1 MDAAPMILVS
11 SGTQPNPMSPQ
22 RNVSVLYGQ
31 ALRQVGCEAVA
42 MLGGDAN
49 RLADRF
55 DGLLLSGGGDM
66 AASFFGQ
73 RQHPKANP
81 PDILRDEEELELLE
95 AFCHRSKP
103 VFGICRGLQVINVYF
118 GGDLRQHIEGHD
130 DVTHGVQTEPGSRLS
145 HLCGAHFA
153 ANSFHHQA
161 VGQLGQGLHSTA
173 YAPDGTIEG
182 LEHDTL
188 PVFGVQWHP
197 ERMIA
202 GVQMDVAADHTKLF
216 SFLWGKDAGR

>member
-1 MDAAPMILVS
+1 MNTIPLILVS
-11 SGTQPNPMSPQ
+11 SGTQQNPMSLR
-22 RNVSVLYGQ
+22 RNISVLYGK
-31 ALRQVGCEAVA
+31 ALRQAGCEAAA
-42 MLGGDAN
+42 MLGGDVN

-73 RQHPKANP
+73 PQHPKANP
-81 PDILRDEEELELLE
+81 PDIMRDEEELALLE
-95 AFCHRSKP
+95 AFCRRRKP

-130 DVTHGVQTEPGSRLS
+130 AITHQVKTEPGSRLY
-145 HLCGAHFA
+145 HLCGADFI

-161 VGQLGQGLHSTA
+161 VGRAGQGLHSTA
-173 YAPDGTIEG
+173 YAPDSTIEG

-188 PVFGVQWHP
+188 PVLGVQWHP
-197 ERMIA
+197 ERMIT
-202 GVQMDVAADHTKLF
+202 GVQMDTATDHTKLF
-216 SFLWGKDAGR
+216 SFFIS

>member
-1 MDAAPMILVS
+1 M
-11 SGTQPNPMSPQ
+11 
-22 RNVSVLYGQ
+22 
-31 ALRQVGCEAVA
+31 
-42 MLGGDAN
+42 
-49 RLADRF
+49 
-55 DGLLLSGGGDM
+55 
-66 AASFFGQ
+66 
-73 RQHPKANP
+73 
-81 PDILRDEEELELLE
+81 
-95 AFCHRSKP
+95 
-103 VFGICRGLQVINVYF
+103 
-118 GGDLRQHIEGHD
+118 
-130 DVTHGVQTEPGSRLS
+130 THGVQTEPGSRLS
-145 HLCGAHFA
+145 HLCGAHFT